1 MIDVEKYKV
10 ILNEGL
16 LLDHYMVLCD
26 IRDGKPILSNK
37 RVQGFINLLHKKG
50 YIEEGILTEKAGR
63 ILGGIPESKSMIME
77 EVQKAS
83 KISKE
88 KMSFFDWVVQLH
100 GKCEAK
106 LIDKIG
112 RRQVRP
118 RIDGKPYSFLP
129 NPTDLGKVIWRAVE
143 TYKLKDLEKVEI
155 TILKY
160 MDKCAKAN
168 NWFPILGYYIMKNS
182 MSPMVT
188 DMESDED
195 ETTDNASI
203 HIV

>member
-1 MIDVEKYKV
+1 MIDIEKYNM
-10 ILNEGL
+10 ILDEGL

-26 IRDGKPILSNK
+26 IRDGKAILNNK

-63 ILGGIPESKSMIME
+63 LLGGIPESKGLVIE
-77 EVQKAS
+77 EVQKTP
-83 KISKE
+83 KVSKE
-88 KMSFFDWVVQLH
+88 KTSFYDWVIALH
-100 GKCEAK
+100 KKCEDK
-106 LIDKIG
+106 LFEKTG

-143 TYKLKDLEKVEI
+143 NYKLRDLEKIEV
-155 TILKY
+155 TILRY

-182 MSPMVT
+182 MSTMVT

-195 ETTDNASI
+195 EPTDNASI